1 MIFVVVSSSALLV
14 VNGSF
19 AKFQNIDPSS
29 KFQKLIKMMHSKE
42 ECILIFFIK
51 IK

>member
-19 AKFQNIDPSS
+19 SKMLQSSKILTQVPSS
-29 KFQKLIKMMHSKE
+29 KN
-42 ECILIFFIK
+42 
-51 IK
+51 